1 MKITQFSTL
10 NPKFLRIVLFLALS
24 AIFLYSF
31 SGIASIFAPDVG
43 AIVYAL
49 ISCLALFF
57 SIIILIVN
65 HLLHPRRVFPE
76 IILYVFSYI
85 ALFFLA
91 CLKCMAFPTD
101 AEAFIS
107 ILGNCATILGFSV
120 TFLDFT
126 LTLLSELNYPIYTS
140 QI

>member
-1 MKITQFSTL
+1 MKITQFSML

-65 HLLHPRRVFPE
+65 HLLHPRR
-76 IILYVFSYI
+76 
-85 ALFFLA
+85 FFLS
-91 CLKCMAFPTD
+91 LRSYYMFFPTLH
-101 AEAFIS
+101 S
-107 ILGNCATILGFSV
+107 SFSLV
-120 TFLDFT
+120 SNVWPFQQMLKRSYQF
-126 LTLLSELNYPIYTS
+126 
-140 QI
+140 

>member
-65 HLLHPRRVFPE
+65 HLLHPRRFFPE

-91 CLKCMAFPTD
+91 CLKCMAFPID

-107 ILGNCATILGFSV
+107 ILGNCATIL
-120 TFLDFT
+120 
-126 LTLLSELNYPIYTS
+126 
-140 QI
+140 